1 MTDTIYLAQKSIEEL
16 GTIEPPFSAKDL
28 AFVILA
34 IINIIILYFNIEAIK
49 KSPTDAVKV
58 GRDLNTEQQ
67 KDNAKRYLFLTL
79 FSLRGDPLNYEFVK
93 GLNQIEI
100 VFEDENK
107 VLVAWKVLRDSLN
120 SKLVNPDKTWALLR
134 TNLLSD
140 MAISLGYN
148 QINQTDFLEN
158 YYPEGHHSQLQIES
172 EFLADQHNYYKT
184 ASKLN
189 QLLYDLNYS
198 NPDENLDVS

>member
-1 MTDTIYLAQKSIEEL
+1 MGDTIFVAQSSIEQIGKMNSGL
-16 GTIEPPFSAKDL
+16 LFKDWIFIFI
-28 AFVILA
+28 AFINFIILV
-34 IINIIILYFNIEAIK
+34 INIWVIR
-49 KSPTDAVKV
+49 KSPIDAVKV

-120 SKLVNPDKTWALLR
+120 SQLVNPDKTWALLR

-148 QINQTDFLEN
+148 RINQTDFLEN
-158 YYPEGHHSQLQIES
+158 YYPEGHHSELQIQS
-172 EFLADQHNYYKT
+172 QFLADQHNYYKT
-184 ASKLN
+184 TSKLN
-189 QLLYDLNYS
+189 QLLYDMN
-198 NPDENLDVS
+198 NPNPEQNLDVS